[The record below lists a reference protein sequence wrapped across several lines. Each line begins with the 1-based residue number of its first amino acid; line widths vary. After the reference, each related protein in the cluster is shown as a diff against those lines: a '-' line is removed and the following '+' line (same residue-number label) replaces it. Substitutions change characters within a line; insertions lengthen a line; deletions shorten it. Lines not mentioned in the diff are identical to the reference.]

1 MLVSLRASSP
11 GLSGAGWEKEGELAI
26 TARFTLQKIFG
37 TARVKMARVPKKGFG
52 SDKTFRCKQR
62 VRTKFHPCR
71 KKIFTRAGTFGEAV
85 PARVKMVRVLKKT
98 ARFG

>member
-37 TARVKMARVPKKGFG
+37 RARVKMARVPKKGFD

-62 VRTKFHPCR
+62 VRTKFHPR
-71 KKIFTRAGTFGEAV
+71 RTKIFTRAGTFGEAV
-85 PARVKMVRVLKKT
+85 RARVKMVQVLKKT